1 MGIFQAAGGGTATGT
16 PGSSELEV
24 RRHPRKPDLL
34 SAEHP
39 AGNRGLGSAKALTS
53 AGAIVREIR
62 QKGAGCGFV
71 SLTGLLSLRSEFH
84 NVRIVFNTTQ
94 RTLNNRQRA
103 GTIPCTV
110 NWCLV

>member
-1 MGIFQAAGGGTATGT
+1 MGIFQAAGVVQPQVPQVHLSWGAQA
-16 PGSSELEV
+16 SHKS
-24 RRHPRKPDLL
+24 DLL

-84 NVRIVFNTTQ
+84 SVRIVFNTTQ

-110 NWCLV
+110 TWCLV